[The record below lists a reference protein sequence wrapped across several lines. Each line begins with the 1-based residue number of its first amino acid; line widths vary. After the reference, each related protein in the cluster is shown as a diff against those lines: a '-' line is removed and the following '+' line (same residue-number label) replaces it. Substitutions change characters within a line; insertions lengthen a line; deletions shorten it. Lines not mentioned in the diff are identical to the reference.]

1 MSGQDR
7 TPRRLRLA
15 KVPPES
21 KLRRMTSLHMVPTQ
35 LIERLL
41 AAGAT
46 PAFELALEE
55 LLRELP
61 GVKQAFLWVRDG
73 LNRFSL
79 QAFKGV
85 PKEMLEGPE
94 ATLESSLKSAYL
106 GTPEGWLAGE
116 AHLDSQGYILRRIL
130 STLPAEVEPQA
141 EGPMVNLT
149 VPVAANRQ
157 VWAVLYLYAPAQF
170 LGEAEVGL
178 VTQYVAGVAPIL
190 REVYLREAAERQ
202 SLWLSAI
209 NTLLRASHDQPLEIG
224 LQDALEEA
232 TRLSGAE
239 GARLIAFE
247 GHAIRTLAQAGWG
260 SGLPVEA
267 AITRQLGER
276 LRSGQ
281 QVGIPRYDL
290 YPSHRPELVEAG
302 LHSLFILP
310 ILRQSSEASALLLFS
325 TQQHWLPDA
334 QTQELLS
341 DMAAAIGVVRV
352 EWTLR
357 RELAWAAYTD
367 PLTGLGNRRAFER
380 DLEKLTTRVN
390 DRTVVLVLLD
400 LDGFKAINDTY
411 GHVRAD
417 HVLVRLGGVL
427 RARAR
432 AGDRAYRLGGD
443 EFALIIEG
451 SPTLNPSRTAERY
464 RALLEEIRI
473 SDSAYL
479 QVSLGYAVYP
489 TEVQDVQSLWRIAD
503 DQMYKDKALRKRR
516 TPLFDPTLERTDPF
530 DGLQTPLFRIANRLG
545 QELKMGLEELQILKA
560 SCYLLQ
566 LALGELEPSPNIQLS
581 DRLLREAAQIIMFV
595 QSHWD
600 GGNRSLGLVSEPIPR
615 AARVLQVAQ
624 RFTTALQGV
633 EGRAPRSVEEAL
645 EDITQ
650 EARHRYDPVVV
661 EALRSIRGY
670 LSNDSAA

>member
-1 MSGQDR
+1 MSQDR
-7 TPRRLRLA
+7 PPRRLRLA
-15 KVPPES
+15 RVPSES
-21 KLRRMTSLHMVPTQ
+21 KLNRPVGLQALSTQ
-35 LIERLL
+35 LIDRLL
-41 AAGAT
+41 AGGAT
-46 PAFELALEE
+46 QAFELGLEE

-61 GVKQAFLWVRDG
+61 GVEQAFLWVRDG
-73 LNRFSL
+73 QNRFSL
-79 QAFKGV
+79 QAFRGV
-85 PKEMLEGPE
+85 PQAALEGVE
-94 ATLESSLKSAYL
+94 AVLESSLKMAYL
-106 GTPEGWLAGE
+106 GSPEGWLGGK
-116 AHLDSQGYILRRIL
+116 AHLDSEGHLLHRVL
-130 STLPAEVEPQA
+130 SPVSSKLESSTPEPA
-141 EGPMVNLT
+141 VNLT
-149 VPVAANRQ
+149 LPLVANRQ
-157 VWAVLYLYAPAQF
+157 VWAVLHLYGPARF
-170 LGEAEVGL
+170 LGPAEVDW
-178 VTQYVAGVAPIL
+178 VSQYMAGVAPIL
-190 REVYLREAAERQ
+190 REVYWREAAERQ

-209 NTLLRASHDQPLEIG
+209 NALLRASHEQPLELG

-247 GHAIRTLAQAGWG
+247 GHAIRTIAQAGWG

-276 LRSGQ
+276 LRGGQ

-290 YPSHRPELVEAG
+290 YPAHRPELVEAG
-302 LHSLFILP
+302 LRSLFILP

-341 DMAAAIGVVRV
+341 DMVAAIGVVRV

-380 DLEKLTTRVN
+380 DLEKLTDRVN
-390 DRTVVLVLLD
+390 GRVVVLVLLD

-411 GHVRAD
+411 GHVHAD

-427 RARAR
+427 RSRAR

-451 SPTLNPSRTAERY
+451 SSTLNPSRTAERY
-464 RALLEEIRI
+464 RALLEEIRV
-473 SDSAYL
+473 SDSTFL
-479 QVSLGYAVYP
+479 RVSLGYAVYP
-489 TEVQDVQSLWRIAD
+489 TDVPDIQNLWRIAD
-503 DQMYKDKALRKRR
+503 DQMYKDKALRKGR
-516 TPLFDPTLERTDPF
+516 TPLFAQAMDHPYSMVQVE
-530 DGLQTPLFRIANRLG
+530 TPLFRLANRLA
-545 QELKMGLEELQILKA
+545 QVLKMEPEEQQVLQA

-566 LALGELEPSPNIQLS
+566 LALGEVETAPDVQIP
-581 DRLLREAAQIIMFV
+581 DGLLREAARVLMFV

-600 GGNRSLGLVSEPIPR
+600 GRDQPLGLSGEPVPR

-624 RFTTALQGV
+624 QFTAAVQPV
-633 EGRAPRSVEEAL
+633 EGRAARSIEEAL
-645 EDITQ
+645 EDIAK
-650 EARHRYDPVVV
+650 EARQRFDPVVV
-661 EALRSIRGY
+661 EALRSIRGF
-670 LSNDSAA
+670 LSDDSAA

>member
-15 KVPPES
+15 RVSLES
-21 KLRRMTSLHMVPTQ
+21 KPSRSVLQAVSTQ
-35 LIERLL
+35 LIDRLL
-41 AAGAT
+41 AGGAT
-46 PAFELALEE
+46 QAFKLGLEE

-61 GVKQAFLWVRDG
+61 GVEQAFLWVRDG
-73 LNRFSL
+73 QNRFGL
-79 QAFKGV
+79 QAFRGV
-85 PKEMLEGPE
+85 PQAALEGVE
-94 ATLESSLKSAYL
+94 AVLESSLRMAYL
-106 GTPEGWLAGE
+106 GSPEGWLAGR
-116 AHLDSQGYILRRIL
+116 AHLDGEGHVLHRVLNTISGKLESSSQEPAHNL
-130 STLPAEVEPQA
+130 TLPI
-141 EGPMVNLT
+141 L
-149 VPVAANRQ
+149 ANRQ
-157 VWAVLYLYAPAQF
+157 VWAVLHLHAPARF
-170 LGEAEVGL
+170 LGQAEADWVS
-178 VTQYVAGVAPIL
+178 QYMAGVAPIL

-209 NTLLRASHDQPLEIG
+209 NALLRVSHEQPLELG

-239 GARLIAFE
+239 GARLITFE
-247 GHAIRTLAQAGWG
+247 GHAIRTIAQAGWG

-290 YPSHRPELVEAG
+290 YPAHRPELVEAG
-302 LHSLFILP
+302 LRSLFILP

-325 TQQHWLPDA
+325 AQQHWLPDA
-334 QTQELLS
+334 QTQELLG

-380 DLEKLTTRVN
+380 DLEKLTQRANGRV
-390 DRTVVLVLLD
+390 VVLMLFD

-411 GHVRAD
+411 GHIHAD

-427 RARAR
+427 RSRAR

-451 SPTLNPSRTAERY
+451 SSTLNPLRTAERY
-464 RALLEEIRI
+464 RALLEEIRV
-473 SDSAYL
+473 SDSTFL
-479 QVSLGYAVYP
+479 RVSLGYAVYP
-489 TEVQDVQSLWRIAD
+489 TDVSDIQSLWRIAD
-503 DQMYKDKALRKRR
+503 DQMYKDKALRKGR
-516 TPLFDPTLERTDPF
+516 TPLFTQEQGQPIQLN
-530 DGLQTPLFRIANRLG
+530 TPLFRLANRLA
-545 QELKMGLEELQILKA
+545 QVLKLEPGEQQVLQA

-566 LALGELEPSPNIQLS
+566 LALGEIETSPDVQMP
-581 DRLLREAAQIIMFV
+581 DVLLREAARVLMFV

-600 GGNRSLGLVSEPIPR
+600 GRDQPLGLSGEPIPR
-615 AARVLQVAQ
+615 AARVLQVARQ
-624 RFTTALQGV
+624 FIAALQPV
-633 EGRAPRSVEEAL
+633 EGRPARSIEEAL
-645 EDITQ
+645 ADISR
-650 EARHRYDPVVV
+650 EARQRFDPAVV
-661 EALRSIRGY
+661 EALHSLRGS
-670 LSNDSAA
+670 LSEDSAA

>member
-1 MSGQDR
+1 MSQDR
-7 TPRRLRLA
+7 PPRRLRLA
-15 KVPPES
+15 RVPSEPKAS
-21 KLRRMTSLHMVPTQ
+21 RPAPLLMVSTG

-41 AAGAT
+41 AGGAAQ
-46 PAFELALEE
+46 AFELGLEE

-61 GVKQAFLWVRDG
+61 GVEQAFWWVRDG
-73 LNRFSL
+73 QNRFSL
-79 QAFKGV
+79 QAFRGV
-85 PKEMLEGPE
+85 TKAVLEGVE
-94 ATLESSLKSAYL
+94 AVQESSLRMAYLGSAEGWLGGKVHLDGEGHVLHRVLGILKSKLESS
-106 GTPEGWLAGE
+106 TQE
-116 AHLDSQGYILRRIL
+116 
-130 STLPAEVEPQA
+130 PA
-141 EGPMVNLT
+141 VNLT
-149 VPVAANRQ
+149 LPLVANRQ
-157 VWAVLYLYAPAQF
+157 VWAVLHLYAPARL
-170 LGEAEVGL
+170 LGAAEVERSR
-178 VTQYVAGVAPIL
+178 QFVAGVAPIL
-190 REVYLREAAERQ
+190 REVYLREMAERQ

-209 NTLLRASHDQPLEIG
+209 NALLRAPHEQPLEVG

-247 GHAIRTLAQAGWG
+247 GHAIRTIAQAGWG

-267 AITRQLGER
+267 AITRQLGEC

-290 YPSHRPELVEAG
+290 YPGHRPELVEAG
-302 LHSLFILP
+302 LRSLFILP

-334 QTQELLS
+334 QTQELLG

-380 DLEKLTTRVN
+380 DLEKLASLPNGRV
-390 DRTVVLVLLD
+390 VVLVLLD

-411 GHVRAD
+411 GHLHAD

-427 RARAR
+427 RSRAR

-451 SPTLNPSRTAERY
+451 SSMLNPPRTAERY

-473 SDSAYL
+473 SDSTYL
-479 QVSLGYAVYP
+479 KVSLGYAVYP
-489 TEVQDVQSLWRIAD
+489 TDASDIQSLWRIAD
-503 DQMYKDKALRKRR
+503 DQMYKDKALRKGR
-516 TPLFDPTLERTDPF
+516 TPLFTEGLERPYSM
-530 DGLQTPLFRIANRLG
+530 LQLKTPLFRLANRLA
-545 QELKMGLEELQILKA
+545 QVLKMEPEEQQILQA

-566 LALGELEPSPNIQLS
+566 LALGEVEHTGEIQIS
-581 DRLLREAAQIIMFV
+581 DALLREAARVLMFV

-600 GGNRSLGLVSEPIPR
+600 GRDQPLSLSGEPVPR
-615 AARVLQVAQ
+615 AARVLQVA
-624 RFTTALQGV
+624 RHFTAALQPV
-633 EGRAPRSVEEAL
+633 EGRAAQSVEEAL
-645 EDITQ
+645 EEIAQ
-650 EARHRYDPVVV
+650 EAWQRFDPVVV
-661 EALRSIRGY
+661 EALRSIRDS
-670 LSNDSAA
+670 LSDDSAA

>member
-1 MSGQDR
+1 MSQDR
-7 TPRRLRLA
+7 PPRRLRLA
-15 KVPPES
+15 RVPSES
-21 KLRRMTSLHMVPTQ
+21 KPGRSVLQAVSTQ
-35 LIERLL
+35 LIDRLL
-41 AAGAT
+41 AGGAT
-46 PAFELALEE
+46 QAFELGLEE

-61 GVKQAFLWVRDG
+61 GVEQAFLWVRDG
-73 LNRFSL
+73 QNRFSL
-79 QAFKGV
+79 QAFRGV
-85 PKEMLEGPE
+85 PQAALEGVE
-94 ATLESSLKSAYL
+94 AVLESSLKTAYL
-106 GTPEGWLAGE
+106 GSLEGWLAGR
-116 AHLDSQGYILRRIL
+116 AHLDSEGHVLHRVLNTL
-130 STLPAEVEPQA
+130 SGKLETSSQEPAHNLTLP
-141 EGPMVNLT
+141 LL
-149 VPVAANRQ
+149 ANRQ
-157 VWAVLYLYAPAQF
+157 VWAVLHLHAPARF
-170 LGEAEVGL
+170 LGQAEADWVS
-178 VTQYVAGVAPIL
+178 QYMAGVAPIL

-209 NTLLRASHDQPLEIG
+209 NALLRVSHEQPLELG

-239 GARLIAFE
+239 GARLITFE
-247 GHAIRTLAQAGWG
+247 GHAIRTIAQAGWG

-290 YPSHRPELVEAG
+290 YPAHRPELVEAG
-302 LHSLFILP
+302 LRSLFILP

-380 DLEKLTTRVN
+380 DLEKLTQRANGRV
-390 DRTVVLVLLD
+390 VVLVLLD

-411 GHVRAD
+411 GHIHAD

-427 RARAR
+427 RSRAR

-451 SPTLNPSRTAERY
+451 SSTLNPLRTAERY
-464 RALLEEIRI
+464 RALLEEIRV
-473 SDSAYL
+473 SDSTFL
-479 QVSLGYAVYP
+479 RVSLGYAVYP
-489 TEVQDVQSLWRIAD
+489 ADVSDIQSLWRIAD
-503 DQMYKDKALRKRR
+503 DQMYKDKALRKGR
-516 TPLFDPTLERTDPF
+516 TPLFTQGQGQPIQLN
-530 DGLQTPLFRIANRLG
+530 TPLFRLANRLA
-545 QELKMGLEELQILKA
+545 QVLKLEPGEQQVLQA

-566 LALGELEPSPNIQLS
+566 LALGEIESSPDVQMP
-581 DRLLREAAQIIMFV
+581 DVLLREAARVLMFV

-600 GGNRSLGLVSEPIPR
+600 GRDQPLELLGEPISR
-615 AARVLQVAQ
+615 AARVLQVARQ
-624 RFTTALQGV
+624 FIAAMQPV
-633 EGRAPRSVEEAL
+633 EGRPARSVEEAL
-645 EDITQ
+645 ADIAR
-650 EARHRYDPVVV
+650 EARQRFDPAVV
-661 EALRSIRGY
+661 EALYSLRGS
-670 LSNDSAA
+670 LSEDSAA

>member
-1 MSGQDR
+1 MSQDR
-7 TPRRLRLA
+7 PPRRLRLA
-15 KVPPES
+15 RLPSES
-21 KLRRMTSLHMVPTQ
+21 KPGRPVPQAVSTQ

-41 AAGAT
+41 SAGANQ
-46 PAFELALEE
+46 AFEWGLEE

-61 GVKQAFLWVRDG
+61 GVEQAFLWVRDG
-73 LNRFSL
+73 QNRFSL
-79 QAFKGV
+79 QAFRGV
-85 PKEMLEGPE
+85 AQAALEGIE
-94 ATLESSLKSAYL
+94 AVVESSLKTAYL
-106 GTPEGWLAGE
+106 GSPEGWLGGK
-116 AHLDSQGYILRRIL
+116 AHLDREEHFLYRVFSA
-130 STLPAEVEPQA
+130 LPFRLQAPAHEPA
-141 EGPMVNLT
+141 VNLT
-149 VPVAANRQ
+149 LPLVASRQ
-157 VWAVLYLYAPAQF
+157 VWAVLHLYAPARS
-170 LGEAEVGL
+170 LGQAEVDW
-178 VTQYVAGVAPIL
+178 VSQYMAGVAPIL

-209 NTLLRASHDQPLEIG
+209 NALFRVSHEQPLELG

-239 GARLIAFE
+239 GARLITFE
-247 GHAIRTLAQAGWG
+247 GHAIRTIAQAGWG

-276 LRSGQ
+276 LRGGQ

-290 YPSHRPELVEAG
+290 YPAHRPELVEAG
-302 LHSLFILP
+302 LRSLFILP
-310 ILRQSSEASALLLFS
+310 ILRHSREAGALLLFS

-380 DLEKLTTRVN
+380 DLEKLTHRANGRV
-390 DRTVVLVLLD
+390 VVLVLLD

-411 GHVRAD
+411 GHIHAD

-427 RARAR
+427 RSRAR

-451 SPTLNPSRTAERY
+451 SSTLNPLRTAERY
-464 RALLEEIRI
+464 RALLEEIRV
-473 SDSAYL
+473 SDSTFL
-479 QVSLGYAVYP
+479 KVSLGYAVYP
-489 TEVQDVQSLWRIAD
+489 TDVSDIQNLWRIAD
-503 DQMYKDKALRKRR
+503 DQMYKDKALRKGR
-516 TPLFDPTLERTDPF
+516 TPLFTQGQEQF
-530 DGLQTPLFRIANRLG
+530 IQINTPLFRLANRLA
-545 QELKMGLEELQILKA
+545 QALKMGPEEQQVLQA

-566 LALGELEPSPNIQLS
+566 MALGEIESSPDVQMP
-581 DRLLREAAQIIMFV
+581 DGLLREAARVLMFV

-600 GGNRSLGLVSEPIPR
+600 GRDQSLGWSGESIPR
-615 AARVLQVAQ
+615 AARVLQVARQ
-624 RFTTALQGV
+624 FTAAVQPV
-633 EGRAPRSVEEAL
+633 EGRAARSVEEAL
-645 EDITQ
+645 EDIAK
-650 EARHRYDPVVV
+650 EARQRFDPVVV
-661 EALRSIRGY
+661 EALLSIRSF
-670 LSNDSAA
+670 LSEDSAA

>member
-1 MSGQDR
+1 M
-7 TPRRLRLA
+7 P
-15 KVPPES
+15 
-21 KLRRMTSLHMVPTQ
+21 SLQAVPTQ

-55 LLRELP
+55 LLQELP
-61 GVKQAFLWVRDG
+61 GVQQAFLWVRDG

-79 QAFKGV
+79 QAYRGV
-85 PKEMLEGPE
+85 PRGMLLSPE
-94 ATLESSLKSAYL
+94 PVLESSLKSAYL

-116 AHLDSQGYILRRIL
+116 AHLDSQGYILRRLL
-130 STLPAEVEPQA
+130 STLPAEMEPQSG
-141 EGPMVNLT
+141 GPMVNLT
-149 VPVAANRQ
+149 VPLAANRQ
-157 VWAVLYLYAPAQF
+157 VWAVLYLHAPAQ
-170 LGEAEVGL
+170 LLTEAEAGR
-178 VTQYVAGVAPIL
+178 VTQFVAGVAPIL

-209 NTLLRASHDQPLEIG
+209 NALLRAPHDQPLEVG

-276 LRSGQ
+276 LRGGQ

-302 LHSLFILP
+302 LRSLFILP
-310 ILRQSSEASALLLFS
+310 ILRQSTETSALLLFS

-380 DLEKLTTRVN
+380 DLEKLTHRVN

-400 LDGFKAINDTY
+400 LDGFKSINDTY
-411 GHVRAD
+411 GHVHAD

-427 RARAR
+427 RSRAR

-473 SDSAYL
+473 SDSVYL

-489 TEVQDVQSLWRIAD
+489 SEVADIESLWRIAD
-503 DQMYKDKALRKRR
+503 DQMYKDKALRKGRA
-516 TPLFDPTLERTDPF
+516 PLFDPVLKRVDPSIS
-530 DGLQTPLFRIANRLG
+530 LPTPLFRIATRLG
-545 QELKMGLEELQILKA
+545 QVLKMGSGELQVLQA

-566 LALGELEPSPNIQLS
+566 LALGELEPSPGIQLS
-581 DRLLREAAQIIMFV
+581 DWLLREAAQVVMLV
-595 QSHWD
+595 QSHWE
-600 GGNRSLGLVSEPIPR
+600 GGNRSLGMVGEPIPR

-624 RFTTALQGV
+624 RFSIALQGV

-650 EARHRYDPVVV
+650 EAGHRYDPVVV
-661 EALRSIRGY
+661 QALRSIRAF
-670 LSNDSAA
+670 LSDDSAA